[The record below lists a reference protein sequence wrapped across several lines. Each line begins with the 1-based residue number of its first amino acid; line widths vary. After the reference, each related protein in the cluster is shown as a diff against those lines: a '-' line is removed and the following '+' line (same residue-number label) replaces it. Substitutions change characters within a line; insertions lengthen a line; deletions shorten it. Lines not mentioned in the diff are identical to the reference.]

1 MHACSDIATSYLIH
15 NNSDISQD
23 LLILAHS
30 IEIVVNLLYFL
41 GLFYDKA
48 LLFDDI
54 ILDSLKK
61 KISCTLSSCP
71 YVV

>member
-1 MHACSDIATSYLIH
+1 MHACSDIATSNLIH